1 MPLIFYSNIMF
12 FDNFNKTLP
21 VGMDLGTEVLANLNV
36 IKLEKVKEEEFHINY
51 PINEFEEIHKTVKV
65 CEYETSIM

>member
-1 MPLIFYSNIMF
+1 MM
-12 FDNFNKTLP
+12 KM
-21 VGMDLGTEVLANLNV
+21 VQNLNV